1 MEAMIEATTAQL
13 EYAWSLLQSLAPVA
27 VIRTEQHY
35 DQALAALHHLL
46 DIVGDDETHPLYE
59 LLDTLGVLIHTY
71 EESHTPAGNVTS
83 IDILKLLMDEHQLTE
98 SDLPELGPPRQ
109 VAAILAGRR
118 ALSVPQIYAL
128 AKRFGV
134 TPATFV

>member
-1 MEAMIEATTAQL
+1 M
-13 EYAWSLLQSLAPVA
+13 APVS
-27 VIRTEQHY
+27 VIRTEQQY
-35 DQALAALHHLL
+35 DQALATLHQLL

-71 EESHTPAGNVTS
+71 EESHIPAGNVTS

-98 SDLPELGPPRQ
+98 SDLPELGSPPQ

-118 ALSVPQIYAL
+118 ALSVPQLHAL